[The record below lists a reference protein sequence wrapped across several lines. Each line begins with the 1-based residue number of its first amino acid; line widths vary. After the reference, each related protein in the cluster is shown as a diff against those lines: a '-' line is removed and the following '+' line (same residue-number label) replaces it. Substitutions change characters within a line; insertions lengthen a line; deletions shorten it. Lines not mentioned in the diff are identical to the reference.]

1 MGLSTHCDLCF
12 AHYRFVA
19 IWGTIH
25 LEYRSQTNY
34 SNERIKKYAD
44 DQSRTGYF
52 FSCKKGDTGPQGAT
66 GEKGEQGEQGEK
78 GVQGVKGG
86 DGATIFSGD
95 VVPSASIGK
104 AGDYYI
110 RKTTSEMYGLN
121 RCRMGQSDV
130 LQGSDRS

>member
-1 MGLSTHCDLCF
+1 MISLGLVIF
-12 AHYRFVA
+12 FPVKR
-19 IWGTIH
+19 GT
-25 LEYRSQTNY
+25 Q
-34 SNERIKKYAD
+34 
-44 DQSRTGYF
+44 G
-52 FSCKKGDTGPQGAT
+52 QGAT
-66 GEKGEQGEQGEK
+66 GEKGEQGEK

-110 RKTTSEMYGLN
+110 RKTTSEMYGPN